1 MKKGENKNRPPK
13 GSQIKVEPIKEIK
26 HIQTIKKLLADNPRD
41 LCLFILGI
49 NTNLRASDLLRIT
62 AGEVHSLAPG
72 DILQIKEKKTKKS
85 RTITLNKSAVDSIQL
100 LLNCNEYEGADYLF
114 KSQRGVLTVPS
125 VNRLVKSWCKQI
137 NLPGN
142 YGSHTLR
149 KTFGY
154 MQRTQ
159 INTGIPELMV
169 MFNHSTQKQ
178 TLDYL
183 CIQPEEIKDAYMK
196 LEL

>member
-1 MKKGENKNRPPK
+1 LIPYCLQQLYSNRY
-13 GSQIKVEPIKEIK
+13 GAA
-26 HIQTIKKLLADNPRD
+26 LLVQ
-41 LCLFILGI
+41 LLSI
-49 NTNLRASDLLRIT
+49 NTNLRASDLLRIK
-62 AGEVHSLAPG
+62 AEEVRYLVPG
-72 DILQIKEKKTKKS
+72 DILQLREKKTKKS

-100 LLNCNEYEGADYLF
+100 LLNCNEYEDADYLF

-159 INTGIPELMV
+159 INTGIPELMA

-183 CIQPEEIKDAYMK
+183 CIQPDEIKDAYMN